1 MRSDFLNINSQ
12 VSNHSLKVKKVTA
25 SITLNDNDSGAI
37 ILVNPT
43 ATTLITLPTL
53 GTDAT
58 TDVQSGWYCKVVVT
72 EDVAATDAG
81 MNQIVSVDMGSG
93 VNLANVGFMTTCNDS
108 GAGNFCAANDDFV
121 VFTAAATP
129 GDYCDFWTD
138 GERWYAYGI
147 GQDLTDA
154 DFSANAE
161 TIA

>member
-1 MRSDFLNINSQ
+1 MRSDYLNVNSQ

-25 SITLNDNDSGAI
+25 SITLTDNDSGAI

-53 GTDAT
+53 GTDAS
-58 TDVQSGWYCKVVVT
+58 TDVQSGWNCKVIIT
-72 EDVAATDAG
+72 EDAAQTDAG

-93 VNLANVGFMTTCNDS
+93 VNLANIGSATGYDDGVG
-108 GAGNFCAANDDFV
+108 AICAANDDFFV
-121 VFTAAATP
+121 WTAAATA
-129 GDYCDFWTD
+129 GDYCAFFTD
-138 GERWYAYGI
+138 GSRWYAYGV
-147 GQDLTDA
+147 GKDLTDA

>member
-1 MRSDFLNINSQ
+1 MRSDYLNVNSQ
-12 VSNHSLKVKKVTA
+12 ISGHNLKIKKVTA

-37 ILVNPT
+37 ILVNPA

-58 TDVQSGWYCKVVVT
+58 TDVQSGWYCKIVIT
-72 EDVAATDAG
+72 EDAAVTDAS

-93 VNLANVGFMTTCNDS
+93 VNLANVGIATGYDDGV
-108 GAGNFCAANDDFV
+108 GAICAANDDFFV
-121 VFTAAATP
+121 WTAAATP
-129 GDYCDFWTD
+129 GDYCEFFTD
-138 GERWYAYGI
+138 GERWYAYGY
-147 GQDLTDA
+147 GKDLTDA

>member
-1 MRSDFLNINSQ
+1 MRSDFLNVNSQ

-25 SITLNDNDSGAI
+25 SITLTDNDSGAI

-43 ATTLITLPTL
+43 ATTFITLPTL
-53 GTDAT
+53 GTDAS
-58 TDVQSGWYCKVVVT
+58 TDVQSGWNCKVVIT
-72 EDVAATDAG
+72 EDAAVTDAG

-93 VNLANVGFMTTCNDS
+93 VNLANVGSATGYDDGV
-108 GAGNFCAANDDFV
+108 GAICAANDDFFV
-121 VFTAAATP
+121 WTAAATP

-138 GERWYAYGI
+138 GERWYAYGM

-154 DFSANAE
+154 DFSANPE